1 MYHQARADELARVPL
16 FARCSKRELR
26 RLASE
31 AHVEQID
38 PGEKLVSQGS
48 PSRHLY
54 VILAGT
60 AGIERDGAEV
70 ARVTKGGIVG
80 ELGLLFDEP
89 RNADVIATSALEVL
103 SLDRAGLQRALDA
116 VPGMGWTLLTTVA
129 ERLHRAQTA
138 RLIG

>member
-1 MYHQARADELARVPL
+1 LARVPL

-31 AHVEQID
+31 AHVEQIE
-38 PGEKLVSQGS
+38 PGEKLLSQGAPS
-48 PSRHLY
+48 PHLY

-70 ARVTKGGIVG
+70 GCVTRGDIVG

-103 SLDRAGLQRALDA
+103 SLHRAGLQRALDA
-116 VPGMGWTLLTTVA
+116 VPGLGWTLLTTVA
-129 ERLHRAQTA
+129 ERLHRAQTP
-138 RLIG
+138 GGSG

>member
-89 RNADVIATSALEVL
+89 ATPMSSPRPRSRCSA
-103 SLDRAGLQRALDA
+103 SIGPACNGHSTQCPAWAGRC
-116 VPGMGWTLLTTVA
+116 
-129 ERLHRAQTA
+129 
-138 RLIG
+138 